1 MSVIIFIII
10 LGVLIFVHELG
21 HFLVAKWSKIRVDEF
36 AVGFPPKLISY
47 TRNGT
52 KYALNLIPFG
62 GYVKIFGENPDEE
75 SLNPDADNSF
85 VNKNRWIQ
93 AAVLIA
99 GIAFNIIFAW
109 MLISASYMM
118 SFPAIVNEENFS
130 KVENIQTHV
139 THIAPGS
146 PAEASGLQVGDTI
159 QTLIAGD
166 EQLVKT
172 EEIQIDDIQN
182 FVTENDDREIQ
193 IIVDRNNEEKTFNV
207 TPTDGLVEGKKTIGI
222 VMTDLGDLKLSF
234 FPALWQGIKTTADLV
249 KETTV
254 GLTMFLGTAISGNA
268 SFDQVSGPVGIVGH
282 VDDAAQFGF
291 SYLLT
296 FTAFISINLAVINL
310 IPFPALDGG
319 RLLFV
324 GIEGVSR
331 RRINTKVANTLNLVG
346 FALLM
351 LLMIS
356 VTISDIVKL
365 F

>member
-1 MSVIIFIII
+1 MSIIIFLII

-21 HFLVAKWSKIRVDEF
+21 HFSIAKWAKIRVDEF
-36 AVGFPPKLISY
+36 AVGFPPKIISY
-47 TRNGT
+47 TKNGT

-75 SLNPDADNSF
+75 SLNPEADNSF
-85 VNKNRWIQ
+85 VNKSKWIQ

-99 GIAFNIIFAW
+99 GITFNIIFAW

-130 KVENIQTHV
+130 KVENVQTHI
-139 THIAPGS
+139 THVAPGS
-146 PAEASGLQVGDTI
+146 PAENSGLQVGDTI
-159 QTLIAGD
+159 QSLIAG
-166 EQLVKT
+166 ENSLLKT
-172 EEIQIDDIQN
+172 EQTKIEDIQN
-182 FVTENDDREIQ
+182 FIAENSEEEIK
-193 IIVDRNNEEKTFNV
+193 IVVDRNDEEQTFSV
-207 TPTDGLVEGKKTIGI
+207 VPTSGLVEGKKTIGI
-222 VMTDLGDLKLSF
+222 VMSELGDLQLSF
-234 FPALWQGIKTTADLV
+234 FPALWQGAKTTATLL
-249 KETTV
+249 KETAV
-254 GLTMFLGTAISGNA
+254 GLALFIGTAITGQANL
-268 SFDQVSGPVGIVGH
+268 DQVSGPVGIVGH
-282 VDDAAQFGF
+282 VGDAAQFGF

-324 GIEGVSR
+324 AIEG
-331 RRINTKVANTLNLVG
+331 IIKKPIKPKIANTLNLIG

-356 VTISDIVKL
+356 VTVSDIVKL

>member
-1 MSVIIFIII
+1 MSIIIFLII

-36 AVGFPPKLISY
+36 AVGFPPKIFSF

-62 GYVKIFGENPDEE
+62 GYVKIFGENPDDE
-75 SLNPDADNSF
+75 SLDPTADNSF

-99 GIAFNIIFAW
+99 GITFNIVFAW

-118 SFPAIVNEENFS
+118 SFPAIVNEENSS
-130 KVENIQTHV
+130 KVENIQTHI
-139 THIAPGS
+139 THISPES
-146 PAEASGLQVGDTI
+146 PAEISGLKIGDTI

-166 EQLVKT
+166 NTLVKT
-172 EEIQIDDIQN
+172 EEIQIEEIQN
-182 FVTENDDREIQ
+182 FITENEDGEIK
-193 IIVDRNNEEKTFNV
+193 IIVDRNNEEKTFVV
-207 TPTDGLVEGKKTIGI
+207 TPTNGLVEGKKTIGI

-234 FPALWQGIKTTADLV
+234 FSALWQGVKTTIDLT
-249 KETTV
+249 KETAV
-254 GLTMFLGTAISGNA
+254 GLTTFLGTAITGKANL
-268 SFDQVSGPVGIVGH
+268 DQVSGPVGLVGH
-282 VDDAAQFGF
+282 VGDAAQFGF
-291 SYLLT
+291 SYLIT

-324 GIEGVSR
+324 AIEGITR
-331 RRINTKVANTLNLVG
+331 RRINPKVANTLNLVG

-356 VTISDIVKL
+356 VTISDVVKL